1 MARDY
6 KARKRKGTGSAGWL
20 GFGVG
25 LSLGLVVAV
34 VIWIRDHRS
43 DAPTPPPPAKAAKK
57 KGRGTEPQD
66 AGGGDA
72 PVPDAPPKTYD
83 FYNMLPKFEVIV
95 PEKDRDVKPD
105 TRSGPETRRGTYVLQ
120 VGTYKDF
127 ADADRE
133 RAQLALQGV
142 ESYVE
147 KVSVNSSTWLRIRIG
162 PVKNLDELNRLRQ
175 LLRKADL
182 DVLVIRV
189 GD

>member
-6 KARKRKGTGSAGWL
+6 KARKRKSAGFSGWTT
-20 GFGVG
+20 FGVG
-25 LSLGLVVAV
+25 LCLGLAVAV
-34 VIWIRDHRS
+34 AVYVRDHRG
-43 DAPTPPPPAKAAKK
+43 DAPPAPVVKAPKK
-57 KGRGTEPQD
+57 KGHGSEPQD

-72 PVPDAPPKTYD
+72 AVPDTPPKTYD

-105 TRSGPETRRGTYVLQ
+105 VHQAPETRRGTYVLQ
-120 VGTYKDF
+120 VGTYKEF

-147 KVSVNSSTWLRIRIG
+147 KVSVNNNSWQRVRVGPIR
-162 PVKNLDELNRLRQ
+162 NLDELNRLRQ

-182 DVLVIRV
+182 NVLVIRV

>member
-1 MARDY
+1 M
-6 KARKRKGTGSAGWL
+6 
-20 GFGVG
+20 GVY
-25 LSLGLVVAV
+25 V
-34 VIWIRDHRS
+34 RDHRG
-43 DAPTPPPPAKAAKK
+43 DAPPAPVVKAPKK
-57 KGRGTEPQD
+57 KGHGTDPQD
-66 AGGGDA
+66 AGGSDA
-72 PVPDAPPKTYD
+72 AVPDAPPKTYD

-105 TRSGPETRRGTYVLQ
+105 VRGAPETRRGTYVLQ
-120 VGTYKDF
+120 VGTYKEF

-147 KVSVNSSTWLRIRIG
+147 KVSVNSATWLRIRIG
-162 PVKNLDELNRLRQ
+162 PIRNLDELNRLRQ
-175 LLRKADL
+175 LLRKSDL

>member
-6 KARKRKGTGSAGWL
+6 KARKRKGTGSVGWV

-25 LSLGLVVAV
+25 LSLGLAVAV
-34 VIWIRDHRS
+34 ATFIHDHRGE
-43 DAPTPPPPAKAAKK
+43 APPPPAAKVAKK
-57 KGRGTEPQD
+57 KGHGTEPQD
-66 AGGGDA
+66 AGGSDA
-72 PVPDAPPKTYD
+72 APPDAPPKTYD

-105 TRSGPETRRGTYVLQ
+105 THAGPETRRGTYVLQ

-162 PVKNLDELNRLRQ
+162 PIKSLDELNRLRQ

>member
-6 KARKRKGTGSAGWL
+6 KVRKRKSPGYSGWT

-25 LSLGLVVAV
+25 LSLGIAVAV
-34 VIWIRDHRS
+34 GVYVRDHRG
-43 DAPTPPPPAKAAKK
+43 DAPPAPVVKAPKK
-57 KGRGTEPQD
+57 KGHGTDPQD
-66 AGGGDA
+66 AGGSDA
-72 PVPDAPPKTYD
+72 AVPDAPPKTYD

-105 TRSGPETRRGTYVLQ
+105 VRGAPETRRGTYVLQ
-120 VGTYKDF
+120 VGTYKEF

-147 KVSVNSSTWLRIRIG
+147 KVSVNSATWLRIRIG
-162 PVKNLDELNRLRQ
+162 PIRNLDELNRLRQ
-175 LLRKADL
+175 LLRKSDL

>member
-6 KARKRKGTGSAGWL
+6 KARKRKSGGSAGWT

-25 LSLGLVVAV
+25 LSLGLAMAVALY
-34 VIWIRDHRS
+34 IHDHRS
-43 DAPTPPPPAKAAKK
+43 DAPPAPQPKAAKK
-57 KGRGTEPQD
+57 KGHGSEPQD
-66 AGGGDA
+66 AAGSDGGL
-72 PVPDAPPKTYD
+72 PDAPPKTYD
-83 FYNMLPKFEVIV
+83 FYNMLPNFEVIV

-105 TRSGPETRRGTYVLQ
+105 LHAAPETRRGTYVLQ

-133 RAQLALQGV
+133 RAQLALQGI

-147 KVSVNSSTWLRIRIG
+147 KVSVNNSSWMRVRIG

-175 LLRKADL
+175 QLRKADKN
-182 DVLVIRV
+182 VLVIRV